1 MLLSSHAMC
10 EVESVML
17 AKGAKQGAVAK
28 RRHDVENHAMSC
40 LYGSLLSHCVVGCS
54 VGCMVVHS

>member
-1 MLLSSHAMC
+1 MC